1 MRIFQT
7 LYDAVNETARDLKV
21 RGITVECNSYQ
32 DKKLEGEDRFVKE
45 LMGVAFKV
53 DKPLLRRDK
62 VIEYI
67 FKDQRQMFWQTSQ
80 SWKLLQDQTRHV
92 EQVP

>member
-67 FKDQRQMFWQTSQ
+67 FKDQSDKIIRY
-80 SWKLLQDQTRHV
+80 WKLLQDQTRHV